1 MSGLSM
7 VGLTD
12 RGMVRPENEDCIA
25 TRPEIGLAVLADGMG
40 GHQAGE
46 VASAMA
52 VDVVTRHYEALL
64 ASGQNGDDRVRE
76 AKSVDEAIRQANN
89 AIFEVAQSRPDYTGM
104 GSTIVV
110 AIFYRD
116 HMFVG
121 HVGDS
126 RLYRYRAGQ
135 LEQLTED
142 HSVIQELL
150 NRGLMTA
157 EEARVTIGKN
167 LVTRALG
174 VEADVRPDVA
184 QEDLA
189 DGDLFLLCSDG
200 LNDVMSDE
208 EIASYLAGA
217 DTDLTETAQNLID
230 LANSRGG
237 PDNISVILTRSGV

>member
-52 VDVVTRHYEALL
+52 VDVVTRHYEELL
-64 ASGQNGDDRVRE
+64 ASGQNGHDRVRE
-76 AKSVDEAIRQANN
+76 AKSVDEAIRLANS
-89 AIFEVAQSRPDYTGM
+89 AIFEVAQSRPDYSGM

-110 AIFYRD
+110 AIFYAD

-126 RLYRYRAGQ
+126 RLYRFRADQ

-174 VEADVRPDVA
+174 VENDVVPDVA
-184 QEDLA
+184 QEELVE
-189 DGDLFLLCSDG
+189 GDLFLLCSDG
-200 LNDVMSDE
+200 LNDVMGDE
-208 EIASYLAGA
+208 EIADYLRNAG
-217 DTDLTETAQNLID
+217 TDLTETAQKLID

-237 PDNISVILTRSGV
+237 PDNISVILTRAGA